1 MKRFLPTVLLLA
13 PLLAASGCGIFKTE
27 EQQRA
32 ARTREKPLEVPPD
45 LTTPAADDRFA
56 VPDPRATTS
65 YSQFARDRT
74 GAPQGTPS
82 A

>member
-45 LTTPAADDRFA
+45 LTTPGAEERLVVKEWGSMWRYWLFA
-56 VPDPRATTS
+56 V
-65 YSQFARDRT
+65 
-74 GAPQGTPS
+74 
-82 A
+82 